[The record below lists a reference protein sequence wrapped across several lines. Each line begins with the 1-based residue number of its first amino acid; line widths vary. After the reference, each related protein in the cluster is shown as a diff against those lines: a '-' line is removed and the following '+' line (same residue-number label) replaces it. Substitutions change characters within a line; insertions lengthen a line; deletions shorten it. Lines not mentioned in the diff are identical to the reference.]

1 MSRYIDAEELKEQ
14 LQNFSKWCRDGR
26 KHAVDFIVSR
36 ILPNMLVAN
45 VQEVKTAYWE
55 WFEDCGF
62 DGEVTECSDAG
73 YRCSN
78 CKAVPH
84 ESLYFDSPD
93 DLPPFRY
100 CPHCGCLMKEY
111 AK

>member
-1 MSRYIDAEELKEQ
+1 MSRYIDAKKMEE
-14 LQNFSKWCRDGR
+14 WVR
-26 KHAVDFIVSR
+26 KVYKDDPHIIPLLIRAIRFQMTAD
-36 ILPNMLVAN
+36 

-55 WFEDCGF
+55 WFEDWGF
-62 DGEVTECSDAG
+62 DGEVTECQDAG

-78 CKAVPH
+78 CKAIPH
-84 ESLYFDSPD
+84 ESLYFDNPD

-111 AK
+111 GK